1 MAVKFYYNLN
11 NPVITIFFILYK
23 ILFRFLR
30 IFPPVCPHINILSL

>member
-11 NPVITIFFILYK
+11 NPVITVFFILYK

-30 IFPPVCPHINILSL
+30 IFSPGLPSY